1 MPETTLEAFA
11 ALAVFADPTGD
22 DDAPVPKS
30 LLRTCA
36 VAAGGRSVSVTVDT
50 VGNTKG
56 ETQLATLYLESIG
69 RYSKRF
75 DVVEAIARQT
85 GRKTVKGK
93 PLKTLPAQMR
103 HAYVGFSRPT
113 RFLCLA
119 VNSERLNAD
128 DRKILIDTGWR
139 VDDMG

>member
-1 MPETTLEAFA
+1 MSTELW
-11 ALAVFADPTGD
+11 
-22 DDAPVPKS
+22 PVQVSKS
-30 LLRTCA
+30 LLRISA
-36 VAAGGRSVSVTVDT
+36 VEVSGRSVNVSIDT

-69 RYSKRF
+69 RYSKRS

-103 HAYVGFSRPT
+103 YAYVGFSRPT

-119 VNSERLNAD
+119 INSERFHAE
-128 DRKILIDTGWR
+128 DRKILVDKGWR
-139 VDDMG
+139 VESLG